1 MIAGGLGEEGVF
13 GGEERGPFG
22 GSTRP
27 GDSERCRAQASR
39 SAMARTWSSLFTPCP
54 AAGRGRPVPA
64 YLVGLCACATVSS
77 VYRNRT
83 HWPKLAAAG
92 LPVAAVTALLGLLQL
107 P

>member
-54 AAGRGRPVPA
+54 AAGRVGRCRVGVLGTG
-64 YLVGLCACATVSS
+64 LVMARKSMRRAS
-77 VYRNRT
+77 
-83 HWPKLAAAG
+83 AASW
-92 LPVAAVTALLGLLQL
+92 AASTGRR
-107 P
+107 